1 MIIFMSQDFSES
13 GLEED
18 NTQSNIQRV
27 DSSNAVL
34 AYCILFSL
42 PVVSASGTIMLR
54 NLKSLKHPMTVT
66 FHVSM
71 VSIPFMII
79 VAMVSGQDIG
89 YYQQFT
95 GVDYIN
101 LTLACICYLVTTTFV
116 FLKNKNVDVGTFSPL
131 T

>member
-1 MIIFMSQDFSES
+1 MIIFMSQDLSES

-18 NTQSNIQRV
+18 NIQSEVQRV

-71 VSIPFMII
+71 VSIPFMIV
-79 VAMVSGQDIG
+79 VAMV
-89 YYQQFT
+89 
-95 GVDYIN
+95 VCP
-101 LTLACICYLVTTTFV
+101 LLVSV
-116 FLKNKNVDVGTFSPL
+116 VVMVPVIIEVVVVVPVILVVIVQVVHEHVVAVMVWSV
-131 T
+131 